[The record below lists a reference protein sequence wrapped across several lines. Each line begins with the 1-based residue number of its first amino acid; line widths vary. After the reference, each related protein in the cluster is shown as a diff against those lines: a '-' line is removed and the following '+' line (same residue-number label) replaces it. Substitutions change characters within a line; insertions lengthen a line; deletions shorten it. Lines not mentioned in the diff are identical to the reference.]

1 MEVGLER
8 IYQFS
13 LLAFTSLFTMVTPF
27 GVIPLFSSMT
37 ASMQFKD
44 VHKLAFKAV
53 LTAFIIMVVVA
64 LAGKFI
70 FNFFHIS
77 VNSLRIVGGVLFFMS
92 GYDMLQGKISRI
104 KEEGQDFYEFVND
117 FAITPLGIP
126 IICGPG
132 SITMTMVLYNDAN
145 GAAEKVVLLSVVI
158 VVLAITY
165 IILIGS
171 RKILKIIGNNGNKVL
186 MRIMGLILMVIAVE
200 LAFAGLKPIV
210 REIFKIR

>member
-1 MEVGLER
+1 MDK

-13 LLAFTSLFTMVTPF
+13 LLAFTSLFTMIIPF
-27 GVIPLFSSMT
+27 GVIPLFSSLT
-37 ASMQFKD
+37 SSMEYKE
-44 VHKLAFKAV
+44 VHKIAFKGV
-53 LTAFIIMVVVA
+53 LTAFIILVVVA

-77 VNSLRIVGGVLFFMS
+77 VNGLRIVGGILFFMS
-92 GYDMLQGKISRI
+92 GYDMLQGKFSRI
-104 KEEGQDFYEFVND
+104 KEQGQSFNDYVHD

-132 SITMTMVLYNDAN
+132 SITMTMVLYNDAD
-145 GAAEKVVLLSVVI
+145 GTPEKFILLSVII
-158 VVLAITY
+158 VVLIITY
-165 IILIGS
+165 LMLVSS
-171 RKILKIIGNNGNKVL
+171 RKILGLLGENGNKVM

-210 REIFKIR
+210 RDILMLK